1 MGAAYFIVVNSQDP
15 GFDTTVDGKALS
27 RHARQIDAIA
37 IKLGFKSLDEH
48 CSQSPDDARLQMAD
62 LMGIE
67 DEFDL
72 PADAEET
79 LKNMPP
85 EEWYDASH
93 GLDYA
98 NKVADHIRQNPT
110 SVKDP
115 DAVLYDLD
123 TMITVLTE
131 AASRGL
137 QWHLQVDF

>member
-27 RHARQIDAIA
+27 RYSRQIDAIA
-37 IKLGFKSLDEH
+37 AKLGFKSLDGY
-48 CSQSPDDARLQMAD
+48 CSQAREEARLQMAA
-62 LMGIE
+62 LMEIE
-67 DEFDL
+67 DEVDL

-85 EEWYDASH
+85 EEWYDANH

-98 NKVADHIRQNPT
+98 NKVVGHVRQNRT
-110 SVKDP
+110 SVRDS

-123 TMITVLTE
+123 TMITVLNE
-131 AASRGL
+131 AATRGL
-137 QWHLQVDF
+137 KWHLQVDF